1 MTEPIL
7 YILYQIIYQIKFVI
21 ESSSG
26 KLDIVGRTCPNFH
39 MFTLAFSKL
48 FRKLGVLLHPTTCGP
63 YLLELADPLGQ
74 LVVEWDS
81 SWTLY
86 PPWRQDRHREFV
98 QRKHFH
104 LRAEGWKLIVIPLDT
119 FSALSS
125 DQKRGFLDSFC
136 NEQKLNY
143 LRVGNMPEAA
153 QVIEQK
159 RIAGVLGHR
168 WANCRQMPPFSLHR
182 KWVYWFSCHCFNS
195 LMMVSL
201 YCISI
206 WCIAWSTC
214 WFH

>member
-1 MTEPIL
+1 MPELPHVYASL
-7 YILYQIIYQIKFVI
+7 
-21 ESSSG
+21 
-26 KLDIVGRTCPNFH
+26 
-39 MFTLAFSKL
+39 SKL

-104 LRAEGWKLIVIPLDT
+104 LRAEGWNLIVIPLDT

-125 DQKRGFLDSFC
+125 DEKLSFIDSFC
-136 NEQKLNY
+136 NEKKLNY

-153 QVIEQK
+153 QVTEEKQG
-159 RIAGVLGHR
+159 AGVLGHR
-168 WANCRQMPPFSLHR
+168 
-182 KWVYWFSCHCFNS
+182 
-195 LMMVSL
+195 
-201 YCISI
+201 
-206 WCIAWSTC
+206 
-214 WFH
+214 

>member
-1 MTEPIL
+1 MPELPHVYAGL
-7 YILYQIIYQIKFVI
+7 
-21 ESSSG
+21 
-26 KLDIVGRTCPNFH
+26 
-39 MFTLAFSKL
+39 SKL

-125 DQKRGFLDSFC
+125 DEKLSFLDTFC

-143 LRVGNMPEAA
+143 LRVGNMPEAGQPKKSRA
-153 QVIEQK
+153 LGCGITAEHAVFKFCLQGLSSACTGNEFIVTVSV
-159 RIAGVLGHR
+159 VL
-168 WANCRQMPPFSLHR
+168 
-182 KWVYWFSCHCFNS
+182 
-195 LMMVSL
+195 
-201 YCISI
+201 
-206 WCIAWSTC
+206 
-214 WFH
+214 